1 MKMQIWTPVVAAL
14 LLVSSPRGALSDT
27 WYVDLNQTASCE
39 SQDGQSWSTCYR
51 FLQDVLLDPALAFGD
66 VIHVAQGGPYI
77 PDDTCVAPG
86 GGGQEASF
94 VLIEGVILEGG
105 YKGLSDPGNEDVR
118 VDDPT
123 LTILSGDRSGNDDP
137 EMDLGQTNRNENSY
151 VVVTAGDDQATLTD
165 LTILSNFTV
174 RDGNNPGFAAGGIH
188 VTNNAAPT
196 IEKCIVKRN
205 SGGTGGGIHIHTG
218 DPDQLQTTRV
228 FDTVIE
234 DNEAGQGG
242 GLMVFDR
249 STLEMER
256 CTIRTNRS
264 TGVGGGGFALV
275 DEVTAVM
282 RDTVVDGNIWNV
294 DDGEGRGGG
303 GMIDDHAHLTIR
315 ESRIAGNEVSGE
327 ESKCHGGGLW
337 VAWHGAVEAVN
348 TTFDA
353 NLVEGDDARGAGAYI
368 ATSKDIISDSSMI
381 NCAFINNIAG
391 IDCDTG
397 LDPDCADDAISQ
409 GGGIYVATEEFGFSR
424 LHLINVL
431 MIWNAADR
439 AGAIEAVDYA
449 ILDLRNCTIAENFGN
464 TYGGLYLTTPNSEGT
479 ALLKNTVLWDNTD
492 ANGEASTDTLQEQI
506 LATAGTATPDVDF
519 SCIQDDSP
527 GQLPV
532 PFDEATNIDV
542 DPLFKAA
549 NEGDFR
555 LTDISP
561 ARESADEGLMPE
573 DAVDVDYDDDIIEK
587 TPDLDLT
594 DRIWCIL
601 DMGAFEFEDCDLDGV
616 DDTVQIETCN
626 ADPLCLDID
635 EDHNGLLDFCEP
647 VIFGSGPLE
656 REQPQGSISLEPTTI
671 SDLQFDENWMIV
683 GAANDDLLTN
693 AGAVYFYRLNQI
705 FWYGPARKTSSNSQ
719 MHNAFGRSVAI
730 SGGWAV
736 AGAPGADGF
745 AGEANV
751 FKLNVPR
758 KTWSEYDLLESPT
771 GIYVG
776 TTVAIHD
783 DVIAVAGASDS
794 AVSGSSNGLVYI
806 HHYNATTEEWEL
818 KDALVPSVG
827 NALYFGLSLAV
838 GEDWIAVGYSVDES
852 GLPAGVEMFHYDGT
866 DWDENVLL
874 DYPGLSDQDESG
886 FGISVAMEDDLM
898 VVGAVG
904 YGPGDGNG
912 EAYVYHLDA
921 GVWTHVEALNV
932 DDVGADDLFGRD
944 VDVRPTLLQDSVVLV
959 GAPLQ
964 EANDSGAAYMFMLN
978 ECHDEYLSH
987 ELQPDS
993 PMSGGNFGH
1002 PLSQSGLHGVI
1013 LHPRGQSAD
1022 MLLSHVVT
1030 WSWVN

>member
-1 MKMQIWTPVVAAL
+1 MKNQVFCMMVLAWVCVETRLLRADPRVVYVDAGVAVSGNGNSWQTAKKTLPEGISAAL
-14 LLVSSPRGALSDT
+14 PSTPPYQNSVWVKAGEYKPSATDPGITFSLAANVRVYGGFAGTEDPATFDPEVEGARDFDVNETTLSGEMGDPDEFDDNAFCVVTASGGSIDDFLLDGFTVTRGVRGIFNSGGADGVFKNLLIYDNNDVIEGQGAGMLIVNASSSLSECVFRQNRANTGLYSGGGLAIIKTPSGPTVFVPVTACTFEDNETVANGGLDWGGGGAYLRHAGAEFISCRFIGNRVTNGMGGGLHIEQPPSTVYVALCEFSDNEVVITDADALKGGGGLFSHTSANVQSCTFRRNRVVNGADAPFGWGGGALALKGSLYTNSEFIDNSAGKGGGMAFGILYDILHAVDMRNATVVRNTAGQEGGGLYVHFDQDEFGNVSNIANVIAWGNQANCLTNCTDDELSQVYINPAQPAVTVTDT
-27 WYVDLNQTASCE
+27 IIENYSPTGPFAAAPHADNFGDDPVFFDENGQNNVTGDDDDNFRLTWCSPAVDRANSAGFPRDTLDLDDDDVTTDELLPDQEATNRDIDNPQDDAGSGDPAYVDL
-39 SQDGQSWSTCYR
+39 
-51 FLQDVLLDPALAFGD
+51 
-66 VIHVAQGGPYI
+66 
-77 PDDTCVAPG
+77 
-86 GGGQEASF
+86 
-94 VLIEGVILEGG
+94 
-105 YKGLSDPGNEDVR
+105 
-118 VDDPT
+118 
-123 LTILSGDRSGNDDP
+123 
-137 EMDLGQTNRNENSY
+137 
-151 VVVTAGDDQATLTD
+151 
-165 LTILSNFTV
+165 
-174 RDGNNPGFAAGGIH
+174 
-188 VTNNAAPT
+188 
-196 IEKCIVKRN
+196 
-205 SGGTGGGIHIHTG
+205 
-218 DPDQLQTTRV
+218 
-228 FDTVIE
+228 
-234 DNEAGQGG
+234 
-242 GLMVFDR
+242 
-249 STLEMER
+249 
-256 CTIRTNRS
+256 
-264 TGVGGGGFALV
+264 
-275 DEVTAVM
+275 
-282 RDTVVDGNIWNV
+282 
-294 DDGEGRGGG
+294 
-303 GMIDDHAHLTIR
+303 
-315 ESRIAGNEVSGE
+315 
-327 ESKCHGGGLW
+327 
-337 VAWHGAVEAVN
+337 
-348 TTFDA
+348 
-353 NLVEGDDARGAGAYI
+353 
-368 ATSKDIISDSSMI
+368 
-381 NCAFINNIAG
+381 
-391 IDCDTG
+391 
-397 LDPDCADDAISQ
+397 
-409 GGGIYVATEEFGFSR
+409 
-424 LHLINVL
+424 
-431 MIWNAADR
+431 
-439 AGAIEAVDYA
+439 
-449 ILDLRNCTIAENFGN
+449 
-464 TYGGLYLTTPNSEGT
+464 
-479 ALLKNTVLWDNTD
+479 
-492 ANGEASTDTLQEQI
+492 
-506 LATAGTATPDVDF
+506 
-519 SCIQDDSP
+519 
-527 GQLPV
+527 
-532 PFDEATNIDV
+532 
-542 DPLFKAA
+542 
-549 NEGDFR
+549 
-555 LTDISP
+555 
-561 ARESADEGLMPE
+561 
-573 DAVDVDYDDDIIEK
+573 
-587 TPDLDLT
+587 
-594 DRIWCIL
+594 
-601 DMGAFEFEDCDLDGV
+601 GAFEFHDCDENGI
-616 DDTVQIETCN
+616 DDTAEIRACR
-626 ADPLCLDID
+626 ADPLCIEMDDDFDGIID
-635 EDHNGLLDFCEP
+635 DCEP
-647 VIFGSGPLE
+647 VIFDPGPLE
-656 REQPQGSISLEPTTI
+656 RDGWSSIPLEPTTI
-671 SDLQFDENWMIV
+671 SDLQFDGNWMMV
-683 GAANDDLLTN
+683 GSANDDLLTN